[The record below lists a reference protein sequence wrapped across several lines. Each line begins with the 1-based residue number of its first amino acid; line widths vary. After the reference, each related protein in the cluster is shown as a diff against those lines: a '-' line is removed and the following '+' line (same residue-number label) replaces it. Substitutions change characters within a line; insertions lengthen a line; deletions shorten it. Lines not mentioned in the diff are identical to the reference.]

1 MPLLPVEEHDLDRVS
16 GKLVVSRARP
26 TRGYAIKSDVGFSVY
41 WYQDGQYFSGELE
54 CDESEVPAG
63 FREQMAK
70 CPLTV
75 DVDRGVKVTEK
86 CKYCKVEMNHSL
98 MAAHVI
104 EHMDDMMKHLGSQEE
119 QTRKAKGS

>member
-1 MPLLPVEEHDLDRVS
+1 MALAPVEEYELDRVS
-16 GKLVVSRARP
+16 GKLALARVNP
-26 TRGYAIKSDVGFSVY
+26 TRGFAVKTDVGFTVY
-41 WYQDGQYFSGELE
+41 WFQNGQYFAGDQE
-54 CDESEVPAG
+54 CEEGEVPQV
-63 FREQMAK
+63 FRDQIAK
-70 CPLTV
+70 YPLTV

-119 QTRKAKGS
+119 ASRKGKG